1 MESKKASLIY
11 ILKTLEDESDSS
23 HFLTQQEIIDLVA
36 AKYGLRMERKAV
48 ARSLALLEGAGY
60 DVNKDPKGGYALLS
74 RTFDES
80 EVSFLIDAIFSSKS
94 ISGSQAKKLCEEISS
109 CLSVHD
115 RKSFDYLYKSVDVN
129 RTPNKDVFL
138 NIEVLSEAI
147 RKKKKI
153 TFAYLRYG
161 EDGKMEKKH
170 DEWRFHGVSPYYLV
184 NNFGRYYLL
193 SDYEKYSD
201 LTCFRIEFME
211 DIEITDEPVIPKE
224 KVPGFGKGFSVTKY
238 INDHVYIFGGKVV
251 EVEAILHNAGA
262 TNALKDWFGKNATI
276 YRENDV
282 TKAKIITDE
291 RAFFYWSFQYGEGI
305 EVVAPKEMRERIK
318 ETISKMA
325 SIYSSDKQSPLA
337 LIEKPK

>member
-48 ARSLALLEGAGY
+48 ARSLALLEEAGY

-80 EVSFLIDAIFSSKS
+80 EVSFLVDAIFSSKS
-94 ISGSQAKKLCEEISS
+94 ISGGQAKKLCEEISS

-138 NIEVLSEAI
+138 NIESPLRSHPEEKENHFRLPPLWRGREDGEETRRVALPRRLRNIYFSPMKGRSSMVLPIWRGNRSHI
-147 RKKKKI
+147 RKKC
-153 TFAYLRYG
+153 
-161 EDGKMEKKH
+161 GKE
-170 DEWRFHGVSPYYLV
+170 S
-184 NNFGRYYLL
+184 
-193 SDYEKYSD
+193 
-201 LTCFRIEFME
+201 
-211 DIEITDEPVIPKE
+211 
-224 KVPGFGKGFSVTKY
+224 
-238 INDHVYIFGGKVV
+238 
-251 EVEAILHNAGA
+251 
-262 TNALKDWFGKNATI
+262 
-276 YRENDV
+276 
-282 TKAKIITDE
+282 
-291 RAFFYWSFQYGEGI
+291 
-305 EVVAPKEMRERIK
+305 
-318 ETISKMA
+318 SKMA
-325 SIYSSDKQSPLA
+325 SNRPPLA

>member
-1 MESKKASLIY
+1 MKSKKASLIY
-11 ILKTLEDESDSS
+11 ILKVLEEESDSS
-23 HFLTQQEIIDLVA
+23 HFLTQQEIIDLLA
-36 AKYGLRMERKAV
+36 DKYGLKMERKAV
-48 ARSLALLEGAGY
+48 ARSLSLLEEAGY
-60 DVNKDPKGGYALLS
+60 DINKDPKGGYALLS

-80 EVSFLIDAIFSSKS
+80 EVSFLVDAIFSSKS

-115 RKSFDYLYKSVDVN
+115 RKSFYYLYKSVDVN

-138 NIEVLSEAI
+138 NIEILSEAI
-147 RKKKKI
+147 RKKRKI

-211 DIEITDEPVIPKE
+211 DIAITDEPVIPKE
-224 KVPGFGKGFSVTKY
+224 KVPGFGKDFSVTKY

-251 EVEAILHNAGA
+251 EVEAILHNSGA

-276 YRENDV
+276 YQESNL

-291 RAFFYWSFQYGEGI
+291 RAFFYWSFQYGDGN
-305 EVVAPKEMRERIK
+305 RSHLSERNAGK
-318 ETISKMA
+318 NQRHHFEN
-325 SIYSSDKQSPLA
+325 
-337 LIEKPK
+337 E